1 MTTTITMAFILY
13 FLVIFLTT
21 MMTEAFTSTATTTT
35 TTTIRTSD
43 GRTTP
48 GCRAAHQQEQHGYDV
63 ADDKVVLLPLLEAGL
78 VTVLSEQKEQQE
90 NLRKLGIEYTHGSN
104 NEFDPFEDEFNNDDT
119 DNNTAEIKVKEL
131 QELIENTKTS
141 AEFGVRKV
149 QQEFY
154 EAFSTANYD
163 AMVNIWSHQN
173 FDYDDPND
181 LCSCTHPGMPSLQG
195 RFKVLASWQQMFAAS
210 HQRVQQ
216 HEHNPEGES
225 RDQLQRI
232 TPLRVKVTICGSTAI
247 STCLEQTQH
256 GRQLEAINIYRRE
269 DGSWKMLNHMASPV
283 TVGR

>member
-21 MMTEAFTSTATTTT
+21 MMTEAFTSTSTTTT
-35 TTTIRTSD
+35 TTTIRKYD

-119 DNNTAEIKVKEL
+119 DNSAEIKVKEL

-163 AMVNIWSHQN
+163 AMVNIWSRQN
-173 FDYDDPND
+173 YDYDDPHD

-269 DGSWKMLNHMASPV
+269 DGTWKMLNHMASPV
-283 TVGR
+283 NVGR

>member
-1 MTTTITMAFILY
+1 MRQA
-13 FLVIFLTT
+13 
-21 MMTEAFTSTATTTT
+21 
-35 TTTIRTSD
+35 
-43 GRTTP
+43 P
-48 GCRAAHQQEQHGYDV
+48 GCRAAHQQEQHGYEV

-90 NLRKLGIEYTHGSN
+90 NLRKLGIEYTHGSST
-104 NEFDPFEDEFNNDDT
+104 EFDPFEDEFNNDDN
-119 DNNTAEIKVKEL
+119 DNSAEIKVKEL

-163 AMVNIWSHQN
+163 AMVNIWSNQN
-173 FDYDDPND
+173 YDYDDPND

-195 RFKVLASWQQMFAAS
+195 RFKVLVSWQQMFAAS

-269 DGSWKMLNHMASPV
+269 DGTWKMLNHMASPV
-283 TVGR
+283 NVGR

>member
-1 MTTTITMAFILY
+1 MMTTTITMAFILY

-21 MMTEAFTSTATTTT
+21 MMTEAFTSTSTTTT
-35 TTTIRTSD
+35 TTTIRKYD

-48 GCRAAHQQEQHGYDV
+48 GCRAAHQQEQHGYEV

-90 NLRKLGIEYTHGSN
+90 NLRKLGIDYTHGSN

-119 DNNTAEIKVKEL
+119 DNSAEIKVKEL

-163 AMVNIWSHQN
+163 AMVNIWSRQN
-173 FDYDDPND
+173 YDYDDPHD

-216 HEHNPEGES
+216 HEHNPEGAGQ
-225 RDQLQRI
+225 DQLQRI

-269 DGSWKMLNHMASPV
+269 DGTWKMLNHMASPV